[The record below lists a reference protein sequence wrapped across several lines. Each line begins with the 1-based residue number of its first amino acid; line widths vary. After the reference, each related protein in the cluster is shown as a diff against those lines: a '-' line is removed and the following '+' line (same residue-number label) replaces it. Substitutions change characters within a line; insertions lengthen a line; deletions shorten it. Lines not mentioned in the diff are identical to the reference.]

1 LSRETPP
8 RGAVLIIG
16 LGMLSVV
23 ALLIFVLARS
33 AVISNDKTRA
43 IALADAAAKSVATWY
58 AQILNYD
65 AYSNRAIAANEI
77 MMAQAVTLSAWTQ
90 YAQTLAQNMGSL
102 AAAIPATQSIATW
115 IQESAQISHQM
126 TKSGAAIELPMRS
139 GYTKMLQTSQHM
151 MHAAATP
158 FAAQAMVNEVIWTGD
173 SRFFGQIIPS
183 SNISAFS
190 GFSRN
195 RAGSDRAPL
204 VSMVQQS
211 QDGFT
216 RNRGFDS
223 RLYLM
228 PSVGCIP
235 TSMDSAFGKLVKRG
249 GTWLSPDYSSWEAG
263 DTLSIHTWRRR
274 SRWNWRCSG
283 LRESIPLAW
292 GAADADP
299 GAGGGISSDPVGL
312 SANPSSWSTARSN
325 AVDLSG
331 YLGFSAYRELTL
343 GNDAARKDA
352 SVRVPVLIRLPVSK
366 MQKVTAGQQATEAER
381 DADPVKNLWS
391 LSVAEVFFQRPV
403 DTLANTA
410 TREFAN
416 LFSPFW
422 GSRLAAPT
430 LADRSVSLVMS
441 RGESQP

>member
-1 LSRETPP
+1 MSQAKPP

-23 ALLIFVLARS
+23 ALLMFVLARS

-43 IALADAAAKSVATWY
+43 IGLADAAAKSVATWY

-77 MMAQAVTLSAWTQ
+77 MIAQAVTLTAWTQ

-102 AAAIPATQSIATW
+102 ASILPATQSIAAW

-126 TKSGAAIELPMRS
+126 AKTGATIEVPMRS

-173 SRFFGQIIPS
+173 ARFFGQIIPS

-190 GFSRN
+190 GFSKDY
-195 RAGSDRAPL
+195 AGAERAPL
-204 VSMVQQS
+204 ASMVQQS

-216 RNRGFDS
+216 RARGYDS

-235 TSMDSAFGKLVKRG
+235 TSVDSAFGKLIKRG
-249 GTWLSPDYSSWEAG
+249 GTWLSPDYASWEAG

-274 SRWNWRCSG
+274 SRWNWRCSN
-283 LRESIPLAW
+283 LSESIPLAW
-292 GAADADP
+292 GAADADMH
-299 GAGGGISSDPVGL
+299 GGSALTSDPVGMGTNS
-312 SANPSSWSTARSN
+312 SAWSAARSN
-325 AVDLSG
+325 AVGLSG
-331 YLGFSAYRELTL
+331 YLGLSGYRELAL
-343 GNDAARKDA
+343 DADAARQTA
-352 SVRVPVLIRLPVSK
+352 SVRIPVLIRLPATK
-366 MQKVTAGQQATEAER
+366 MQKITAGQHVLRQDAE
-381 DADPVKNLWS
+381 DTPANNLWS

-403 DTLANTA
+403 DTLLSGT

-422 GSRLAAPT
+422 GSRLVAPT
-430 LADRSVSLVMS
+430 ATDQAVSLTMS
-441 RGESQP
+441 RARSRP